1 MMNTKE
7 LNKQIFQDLI
17 LKNKKMTAKSETKKI
32 PFNLNSIAE
41 ILVGAKKESIV
52 EIIEGD
58 FDVYII
64 TLNAENS
71 HHYVYKTMNQTF
83 NSPDFNYLMMFHF
96 YTDAFINIEKD
107 IEHSKK
113 VATS

>member
-1 MMNTKE
+1 
-7 LNKQIFQDLI
+7 
-17 LKNKKMTAKSETKKI
+17 MTAKSETKKI

-41 ILVGAKKESIV
+41 ILVGAKKETIV

-58 FDVYII
+58 VDVYII
-64 TLNAENS
+64 TINARNS
-71 HHYVYKTMNQTF
+71 CHDVYKTMNQVF
-83 NSPDFNYLMMFHF
+83 NSPDFSLLMRIDNYLE
-96 YTDAFINIEKD
+96 TFISIEKD

>member
-1 MMNTKE
+1 MSK
-7 LNKQIFQDLI
+7 
-17 LKNKKMTAKSETKKI
+17 
-32 PFNLNSIAE
+32 
-41 ILVGAKKESIV
+41 LVGSKKETIV

-64 TLNAENS
+64 TINARNS
-71 HHYVYKTMNQTF
+71 HHDVYKTMNQVF
-83 NSPDFNYLMMFHF
+83 NSPDFTLVMRFDFYL
-96 YTDAFINIEKD
+96 DAFINVEKD